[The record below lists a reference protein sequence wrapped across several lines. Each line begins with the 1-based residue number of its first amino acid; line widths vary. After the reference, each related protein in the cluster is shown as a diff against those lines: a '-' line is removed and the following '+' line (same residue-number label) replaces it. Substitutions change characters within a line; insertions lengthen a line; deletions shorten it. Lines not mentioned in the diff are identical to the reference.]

1 MPKDRS
7 TRAVSYER
15 RRSRVSPYPSNG
27 KGCARRSEESAAAAA
42 AAAAAAKQAAEWEDV
57 RCPVCMDHPHNAV
70 LLVCSSHE
78 KGCRPFMCDTSY
90 RHSNCFDQYRKA
102 SKESSKDSG
111 ASAAAAP
118 ECSECQQ
125 PIKLS
130 CPLCRGPVSHW
141 TKDYDARK
149 YLNVKVRACTKESCE
164 FRGAY
169 GQLRRHARENHPTVR
184 PTQVDPERQ
193 RDWHRMEQQRDLGD
207 LFSMLRSGLSARED
221 GIGVSEGE
229 EDISERALHSP
240 SITMVFIVRTG
251 RSILHYRE
259 AFPGHHR
266 RRTILLLGEAFGRES
281 SPLGGASGSGDGDTT
296 ARENDEGDDD
306 VTLSTEA
313 LAGSQHDGEVDG
325 DPAH

>member
-7 TRAVSYER
+7 TRAISYER
-15 RRSRVSPYPSNG
+15 RRSRVSPYSSRG
-27 KGCARRSEESAAAAA
+27 KSCSRRSEES
-42 AAAAAAKQAAEWEDV
+42 AAAAKQAAEWEDV

-102 SKESSKDSG
+102 SKETSKDS
-111 ASAAAAP
+111 A
-118 ECSECQQ
+118 ECRECQQ
-125 PIKLS
+125 PVKLS

-141 TKDYDARK
+141 TKDYDARR
-149 YLNVKVRACTKESCE
+149 YMNGQVRACTKESCE

-169 GQLRRHARENHPTVR
+169 SQLRRHARENHPTVR

-193 RDWHRMEQQRDLGD
+193 RNWRRMEQQRDLGD

-229 EDISERALHSP
+229 EDVNERTLHSP
-240 SITMVFIVRTG
+240 SITMVFIMRTA

-259 AFPGHHR
+259 AFPGHR
-266 RRTILLLGEAFGRES
+266 RRTILLLGEAFGHES
-281 SPLGGASGSGDGDTT
+281 SPAGGASGSGDADTT
-296 ARENDEGDDD
+296 AHDNDGEDDMA
-306 VTLSTEA
+306 LSTEA
-313 LAGSQHDGEVDG
+313 SAGSQHDVSEVDD

>member
-15 RRSRVSPYPSNG
+15 RRSRASPYSSHG
-27 KGCARRSEESAAAAA
+27 KGCSRRSEESAAA

-70 LLVCSSHE
+70 MLVCSSHE

-102 SKESSKDSG
+102 SKDSSKDTG
-111 ASAAAAP
+111 ASAASAP

-149 YLNVKVRACTKESCE
+149 YMNAKVRACTKESCE

-169 GQLRRHARENHPTVR
+169 SQLRRHARENHPTVR
-184 PTQVDPERQ
+184 PTQVDPDRQ

-229 EDISERALHSP
+229 EDINERTLHSP

-281 SPLGGASGSGDGDTT
+281 SPLGGASGSGDADTT
-296 ARENDEGDDD
+296 GRDNDEGDDD

-313 LAGSQHDGEVDG
+313 AGSQHDVGEVDG